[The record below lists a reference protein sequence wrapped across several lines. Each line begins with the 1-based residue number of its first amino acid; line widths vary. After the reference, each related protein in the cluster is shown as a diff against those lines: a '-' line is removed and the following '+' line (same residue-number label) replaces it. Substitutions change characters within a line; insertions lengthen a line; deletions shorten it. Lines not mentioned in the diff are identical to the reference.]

1 MMGGWRQILRVGL
14 ILGVIG
20 VAATVLFGLRD
31 RVEQEQAVLVER
43 TDPDAV
49 IQTRGSLFVHAD
61 PLGDNFEIAS
71 GRQSTYEDGRMR
83 WFDDVTVTVLD
94 RDDRAG
100 FVLSGQTATADADQ
114 THVQITGSVT
124 MESSEG
130 LSATTEEALYGNGK
144 GLVEMPRHAT
154 FIFPRDGMEASGESA
169 DYDRKTA
176 VLRLYVSSQVDLVSE
191 DTQTRIRSRNATLAD
206 RGGFMRFDDDVTID
220 AGSQHMSAGEAR
232 ALLRDETNSFES
244 LELGRSARISS
255 TDATP
260 GALQDMSA
268 DDIRLSYGSD
278 GAGLEQ
284 ATLSGHTVLQMFG
297 PGGAIGTRVGSG
309 VMDIMFGADQG
320 GLIELVAREEVSL
333 VLPQP
338 SGHAAQSVSAEVL
351 TISSTDGN
359 GLDFAEFENGVE
371 FREVERI
378 VEDET
383 VRTIRAQTLEA
394 TLSDG
399 LAKLDQARFLGDV
412 VLENGEVVAHADEAL
427 YTLTTS
433 QVELV
438 RGETEGR
445 TPRLQDGR
453 RGSIQALTVTL
464 DLDSGRITA
473 RGDVE
478 SVLSTQAE
486 VGNPDLRRPGML
498 EASEPVYV
506 TAAELDYD
514 DEAEAT
520 TYSGGAR
527 LWQSTTVFDANNI
540 ALDDVTGNLTASG
553 AVRTEFLINQIN
565 DETGLQEESLTVGHA
580 QEFDYANDD
589 HLATYLTDARLTGP
603 RGDITGDIIR
613 VFLQPDGRTLGRVEA
628 DGNVEL
634 IMPTRL
640 VSGDTLVYYDADGR
654 YETRGE
660 PVRITEQ
667 QDEGCRETSGR
678 SLIFFL
684 TEDAVSVDGQSEVRT
699 EAASVTCPPFAP

>member
-1 MMGGWRQILRVGL
+1 MMRGWRQILRVGL

-31 RVEQEQAVLVER
+31 RAEQEQAVLVER

-49 IQTRGSLFVHAD
+49 IQTRGSRFVQAD

-71 GRQSTYEDGRMR
+71 GSQSTYEDGRMR
-83 WFDDVTVTVLD
+83 WFDDVQVKVSD
-94 RDDRAG
+94 REDRAG
-100 FVLSGQTATADADQ
+100 FILSGQSATVDADQ
-114 THVQITGSVT
+114 THVQITGNVT
-124 MESSEG
+124 MESSDG
-130 LSATTEEALYGNGK
+130 LSATTEEALYADGE

-169 DYDRKTA
+169 DYDRHTA
-176 VLRLYVSSQVDLVSE
+176 ILRLFLSAQVDLVSE
-191 DTQTRIRSRNATLAD
+191 ETQTRIRSRNATLAD
-206 RGGFMRFDDDVTID
+206 MRGSMRFEDDVTID
-220 AGSQHMSAGEAR
+220 TGSQHMSAGEAR
-232 ALLRDETNSFES
+232 ALLRGETNSLES
-244 LELGRSARISS
+244 LELSGNARIAS

-268 DDIRLSYGSD
+268 NDIRLSYGSD

-284 ATLSGHTVLQMFG
+284 ATLSGQPVLQMFG
-297 PGGAIGTRVGSG
+297 PGGSVGTRVGSG
-309 VMDIMFGADQG
+309 VMDIMFGADQE
-320 GLIELVAREEVSL
+320 GLTELVARDDVSL

-338 SGHAAQSVSAEVL
+338 SGNAAQSVSAEVL
-351 TISSTDGN
+351 TISSKNGS
-359 GLDFAEFENGVE
+359 GLDFAEFEDGVV
-371 FREVERI
+371 FREVERTG
-378 VEDET
+378 EDET
-383 VRTIRAQTLEA
+383 VRTTRAHTLEA

-399 LAKLDQARFLGDV
+399 LATLDQARFLGDV

-486 VGNPDLRRPGML
+486 VGDPDLHRPGML

-527 LWQSTTVFDANNI
+527 LWQSTTVFDASDI
-540 ALDDVTGNLTASG
+540 ALYDVTGNLTASG

-565 DETGLQEESLTVGHA
+565 DETGLQEESLTMGHA
-580 QEFDYANDD
+580 QEFDYANDE
-589 HLATYLTDARLTGP
+589 HLATYITDARLAGP
-603 RGDITGDIIR
+603 RGDITGDVIR
-613 VFLQPDGRTLGRVEA
+613 VFLQPDGRTLERVEA

-634 IMPTRL
+634 IMSTRL

-654 YETRGE
+654 YEMRGE

-667 QDEGCRETSGR
+667 QDEGCRETTGR

>member
-1 MMGGWRQILRVGL
+1 MIRGWRQILRVGL

-31 RVEQEQAVLVER
+31 RAEQEQAVLVER

-49 IQTRGSLFVHAD
+49 IQTRGSRFVQAD
-61 PLGDNFEIAS
+61 PLGDNFEITS

-83 WFDDVTVTVLD
+83 WFDDVQVRVSD

-100 FVLSGQTATADADQ
+100 FILSGQTATVDADQ
-114 THVQITGSVT
+114 THVQFTGSVT
-124 MESSEG
+124 MESSDG
-130 LSATTEEALYGNGK
+130 LSATTEEALYADGE

-169 DYDRKTA
+169 AYDRHTA
-176 VLRLYVSSQVDLVSE
+176 ILRLFLSSQVDLFSGE
-191 DTQTRIRSRNATLAD
+191 TQIRIRSRNATLAD
-206 RGGFMRFDDDVTID
+206 MRGFMRFEDDVTID
-220 AGSQHMSAGEAR
+220 TGSQHMSADEAR
-232 ALLRDETNSFES
+232 ALLRGETNSLES
-244 LELGRSARISS
+244 LELSGNARIAG

-284 ATLSGHTVLQMFG
+284 ATLSGQPVLQMFG
-297 PGGAIGTRVGSG
+297 PGGSVGTRVGSG
-309 VMDIMFGADQG
+309 VMDIMFGADQE
-320 GLIELVAREEVSL
+320 GLTELVARDDVSL

-338 SGHAAQSVSAEVL
+338 SGNTAQSVSAQVL
-351 TISSTDGN
+351 TISSTTGT
-359 GLDFAEFENGVE
+359 GLDFAKFEDGVE
-371 FREVERI
+371 FREVERTG
-378 VEDET
+378 ENDT
-383 VRTIRAQTLEA
+383 VRTTRAQTLEA

-399 LAKLDQARFLGDV
+399 LATLDQARFLGDV

-486 VGNPDLRRPGML
+486 VGDPDLHRPGML

-527 LWQSTTVFDANNI
+527 LWQSTTVFDASDI
-540 ALDDVTGNLTASG
+540 VLYDVTGNLTASG

-565 DETGLQEESLTVGHA
+565 DETGLQEESLTMGHA
-580 QEFDYANDD
+580 QEFDYANDE
-589 HLATYLTDARLTGP
+589 HLATYITDARLAGP
-603 RGDITGDIIR
+603 RGDITGDVIR
-613 VFLQPDGRTLGRVEA
+613 VFLQPDGRTLERVEA

-634 IMPTRL
+634 IMSTRL

-667 QDEGCRETSGR
+667 QDEGCRETTGR